1 MSRLGLI
8 FLLACALPGLLPAQ
22 GDIRNP
28 TVDGQTAEGGLIT
41 QAGIAD
47 DPAVKIKFLE
57 TFVEKFST
65 HAAIGYVYFQLET
78 LYLGQENYDKTVEY
92 GEKLLK
98 IVPNDLEVR
107 HNLIKGYEGK
117 GDYAALLTMLTE
129 TKPLADKV
137 VAGPKPSNLGD
148 GEWKTQVEYAEGV
161 VQYLEYS
168 LYTSLF
174 KITDGATKV
183 KYVETL
189 RELYPE
195 GQYTKQ
201 SGEQLVAAYQALGDY
216 PKMFDAMR
224 ESLAVNPNNEG
235 FLYTLAEQHTRN
247 NELDQGKKYADQ
259 LLTVIGQKAKPEGVP
274 DETWAAQKAL
284 FTALGNFVLGR
295 ILTIQEKYREG
306 RTLLLKSVDPI
317 KAQGGENYGVLGY
330 FLGICYVK
338 LDVGGDNIVAARN
351 WMTVGASTP
360 SAYQGEAKNVLSK
373 LPKVA
378 Q

>member
-8 FLLACALPGLLPAQ
+8 FLLACALPGLLLAQ

-28 TVDGQTAEGGLIT
+28 TVDGQTAEGALIT

-47 DPAVKIKFLE
+47 DPAEKIKFLE

-65 HAAIGYVYFQLET
+65 NVAIGYVYFQLET

-183 KYVETL
+183 KYVEAL
-189 RELYPE
+189 RALYPE

-224 ESLAVNPNNEG
+224 QSLEANPNNEG

-259 LLTVIGQKAKPEGVP
+259 LLKVIEQKAKPEGVP
-274 DETWAAQKAL
+274 DANWAAQKAL

-330 FLGICYVK
+330 FLGICFVK
-338 LDVGGDNIVAARN
+338 LDVGGDNLVAARN
-351 WMTVGASTP
+351 WMTVAANTP
-360 SAYQGEAKNVLSK
+360 SGYQAEAKNILSK

>member
-1 MSRLGLI
+1 MNRLGLT
-8 FLLACALPGLLPAQ
+8 LLLVCALPGLLPAQ

-28 TVDGQTAEGGLIT
+28 TVNSQTAEGGLIT

-47 DPAVKIKFLE
+47 DPAAKIKFLE
-57 TFVEKFST
+57 TFVEKYST
-65 HAAIGYVYFQLET
+65 HESIGYVYFQLET
-78 LYLGQENYDKTVEY
+78 LYLGQENHGKTVEY

-117 GDYAALLTMLTE
+117 GDWAALLTILTE

-137 VAGPKPSNLGD
+137 VAGPKPANLGD
-148 GEWKTQVEYAEGV
+148 AEWKTQVEYAEGV

-174 KITDGATKV
+174 KITDGATKI
-183 KYVETL
+183 KYVEAL
-189 RELYPE
+189 RQLYPE

-201 SGEQLVAAYQALGDY
+201 SGEQLVAGYQMLGDY

-224 ESLAVNPNNEG
+224 ASLAVNPNNEG
-235 FLYTLAEQHTRN
+235 FLYTLAEQHTRK

-259 LLTVIGQKAKPEGVP
+259 LLSVAAQKPKPEGV
-274 DETWAAQKAL
+274 DDATWARQKAL
-284 FTALGNFVLGR
+284 FEALGNFVLGR

-306 RTLLLKSVDPI
+306 RALLLKSVDPI

-338 LDVGGDNIVAARN
+338 LDVGGDNIGAARN
-351 WMTVGASTP
+351 WMTVAASTP

-373 LPKVA
+373 LPKP
-378 Q
+378 

>member
-8 FLLACALPGLLPAQ
+8 FLLACALPGLLLAQ

-28 TVDGQTAEGGLIT
+28 TVDGQTAEGALIT

-47 DPAVKIKFLE
+47 DPAEKIKFLE

-65 HAAIGYVYFQLET
+65 NVAIGYVYFQLET

-183 KYVETL
+183 KYVEAL
-189 RELYPE
+189 RALYPE

-224 ESLAVNPNNEG
+224 QSLEANPNNEG

-259 LLTVIGQKAKPEGVP
+259 LLTVIEQKAKPEGVP
-274 DETWAAQKAL
+274 DANWAAQKAL

-330 FLGICYVK
+330 FLGICFVK
-338 LDVGGDNIVAARN
+338 LDVGGDNLVAARN
-351 WMTVGASTP
+351 WMTVAANTP
-360 SAYQGEAKNVLSK
+360 SGYQAEAKNILSK

>member
-1 MSRLGLI
+1 MRRLGLT
-8 FLLACALPGLLPAQ
+8 FLLVFALPGLLAAQ

-28 TVDGQTAEGGLIT
+28 TVNSQTAEGGLIT

-47 DPAVKIKFLE
+47 DPAAKIKFLE
-57 TFVEKFST
+57 TFVEKFGS
-65 HAAIGYVYFQLET
+65 HEAIGYVYFQLQG
-78 LYLGQENYDKTVEY
+78 LYLGQENYAKAVEY

-98 IVPNDLEVR
+98 IVPNDLEAR
-107 HNLIKGYEGK
+107 HNQIKGYEGK
-117 GDYAALLTMLTE
+117 GDWAALLAIITE

-137 VAGPKPSNLGD
+137 VAGPKPANVGD
-148 GEWKTQVEYAEGV
+148 PEWKTQVEYAEGV

-174 KITDGATKV
+174 KITDGATKL
-183 KYVETL
+183 KYVEAL
-189 RELYPE
+189 RQMYPQ

-201 SGEQLVAAYQALGDY
+201 SGEQLVAAYQLLGDY

-224 ESLAVNPNNEG
+224 ESLAANPNNEG
-235 FLYTLAEQHTRN
+235 FLYTLAEQHVRKS
-247 NELDQGKKYADQ
+247 ELDPAKKYADQ
-259 LLTVIGQKAKPEGVP
+259 LLAVVGQKPKPEGVA
-274 DETWAAQKAL
+274 DDAWARQKAL
-284 FTALGNFVLGR
+284 FEALGNFVLGR

-306 RTLLLKSVDPI
+306 RALLLKSVDPI

-338 LDVGGDNIVAARN
+338 LDVGGDNIGAARN
-351 WMTVGASTP
+351 WMSVAANTP

-373 LPKVA
+373 LPRA